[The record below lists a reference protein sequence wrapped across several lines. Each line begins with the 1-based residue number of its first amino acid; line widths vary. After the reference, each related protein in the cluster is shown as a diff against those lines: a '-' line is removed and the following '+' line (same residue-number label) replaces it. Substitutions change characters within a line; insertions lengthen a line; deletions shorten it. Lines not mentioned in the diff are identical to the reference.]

1 MNRLV
6 AAAAAVSLLV
16 GLALGAGVA
25 DGGADENAPP
35 PRAGNVVLPEDATAE
50 DRLLRLE
57 QIIAEE
63 REARLALEDTLAIL
77 FEEIDRLEGDG
88 VREAAERQAQIERQ
102 REVRARGRGESE
114 NEADWMRNYQER
126 RVGRMVEGGFS
137 EDEARRILQK
147 ESEAAY
153 RAMQAS
159 WEAQRNGDSAALF
172 GRGNN
177 PQAFLRDEI
186 GDDAYA
192 RYLEAQG
199 QPTSIRVTQV
209 MTGSPGSSA
218 GLQPGDQLVS
228 YNGERVFNVA
238 DLRNQTLQ
246 GDPGE
251 DVVIEVDRDGM
262 RIQLTVPRGPIGI
275 TGSGANVR
283 GMNWWGG

>member
-1 MNRLV
+1 MNRLL
-6 AAAAAVSLLV
+6 AAAVVVSLVV
-16 GLALGAGVA
+16 GLALGAWVA
-25 DGGADENAPP
+25 DDSADENAPP
-35 PRAGNVVLPEDATAE
+35 PRAGSVGLAEDATAE

-77 FEEIDRLEGDG
+77 FDEIDRLEGTG
-88 VREAAERQAQIERQ
+88 IREAAERQAEIERQ
-102 REVRARGRGESE
+102 REVRARGRRESG

-126 RVGRMVEGGFS
+126 RVGRMVEGGFT
-137 EDEARRILQK
+137 EDEARRILEK

-153 RAMQAS
+153 KATLAS

-177 PQAFLRDEI
+177 PQSFLRDEI

-209 MTGSPGSSA
+209 LTGSPGSSA

-228 YNGERVFNVA
+228 YNGERVFNVS

-275 TGSGANVR
+275 TGTGASVR

>member
-1 MNRLV
+1 MNKIV
-6 AAAAAVSLLV
+6 VIAAAVSLLA
-16 GLALGAGVA
+16 GLALGAWIGGDGAGRSAAVPQGGSVA
-25 DGGADENAPP
+25 
-35 PRAGNVVLPEDATAE
+35 LPEGASAE

-57 QIIAEE
+57 QIISEE

-77 FEEIDRLEGDG
+77 FDEIDRLDGAG
-88 VREAAERQAQIERQ
+88 VREATQRQAEIERE
-102 REVRARGRGESE
+102 REARANRRRESD

-126 RVGRMVEGGFS
+126 RVERMVEGGFS
-137 EDEARRILQK
+137 EDEARRVLQK

-153 RAMQAS
+153 KAMQAS
-159 WEAQRNGDSAALF
+159 WEAQRNGDSDALF
-172 GRGNN
+172 RGGNN
-177 PQAFLRDEI
+177 PQTFLRNEI

-209 MTGSPGSSA
+209 MSGSPGSSA

-228 YNGERVFNVA
+228 YNGERVFNVS

-246 GDPGE
+246 GDPDE

>member
-1 MNRLV
+1 MNKIV
-6 AAAAAVSLLV
+6 AAAAISLLA
-16 GLALGAGVA
+16 GLALGAWI
-25 DGGADENAPP
+25 GGDSASESSVTSQ
-35 PRAGNVVLPEDATAE
+35 AGSIALPEDANTE
-50 DRLLRLE
+50 DRLRRLE

-77 FEEIDRLEGDG
+77 FDEIDRLEGAG
-88 VREAAERQAQIERQ
+88 AREAAEQQAEIERRQ
-102 REVRARGRGESE
+102 EVRARGNRESG

-153 RAMQAS
+153 KAMQAS
-159 WEAQRNGDSAALF
+159 WEAQRNGDSGALF
-172 GRGNN
+172 GGRNN
-177 PQAFLRDEI
+177 PQTYLRNEI

-209 MTGSPGSSA
+209 LSGSAGSSA
-218 GLQPGDQLVS
+218 GLRPGDQLVS
-228 YNGERVFNVA
+228 YNGERVFNVS

-251 DVVIEVDRDGM
+251 DIVIEVDRDGM

>member
-1 MNRLV
+1 MNKIV
-6 AAAAAVSLLV
+6 VVAAAVSLLA
-16 GLALGAGVA
+16 GFALGAWMGSDA
-25 DGGADENAPP
+25 ESESAALPQAGGAA
-35 PRAGNVVLPEDATAE
+35 LPESATAE

-57 QIIAEE
+57 QIIDEE

-77 FEEIDRLEGDG
+77 FDEIDRLDGAG
-88 VREAAERQAQIERQ
+88 VREAAQRQAEIERD
-102 REVRARGRGESE
+102 RETRASRRRESE
-114 NEADWMRNYQER
+114 NGADWMRNFQER
-126 RVGRMVEGGFS
+126 RVGRMVEGGFT

-153 RAMQAS
+153 KAMQAS
-159 WEAQRNGDSAALF
+159 WEAQRDGDSGAF
-172 GRGNN
+172 IRGDNS
-177 PQAFLRDEI
+177 PQRILRSEI

-218 GLQPGDQLVS
+218 GLQAGDQLVS
-228 YNGERVFNVA
+228 YNGERVFDIA
-238 DLRNQTLQ
+238 DLRNGTLQ

-275 TGSGANVR
+275 TGTGANVR
-283 GMNWWGG
+283 GMVWWGG

>member
-1 MNRLV
+1 MNRIIG
-6 AAAAAVSLLV
+6 AAVVSLLA
-16 GLALGAGVA
+16 GLALGAWIGGDGDGESASVPQA
-25 DGGADENAPP
+25 DSAGFPEGA
-35 PRAGNVVLPEDATAE
+35 TTE

-57 QIIAEE
+57 QIISEE
-63 REARLALEDTLAIL
+63 RDARLALEDTLALL
-77 FEEIDRLEGDG
+77 FDEIDRLDG
-88 VREAAERQAQIERQ
+88 ARVGEAAQRQAEIEREREARASRR
-102 REVRARGRGESE
+102 RESD

-153 RAMQAS
+153 KAMQAS
-159 WEAQRNGDSAALF
+159 WEAQRSGDSDALF
-172 GRGNN
+172 RGGNN

-209 MTGSPGSSA
+209 MSGSPGSSA
-218 GLQPGDQLVS
+218 GLQAGDQLVS
-228 YNGERVFNVA
+228 YNGERVFNVS

>member
-1 MNRLV
+1 MNKIVV
-6 AAAAAVSLLV
+6 AAAAASLLA
-16 GLALGAGVA
+16 GLALGAWIGGDVEGESAALPQAGSVA
-25 DGGADENAPP
+25 
-35 PRAGNVVLPEDATAE
+35 LPEDATAE
-50 DRLLRLE
+50 DRLVRLE
-57 QIIAEE
+57 QIISEE

-77 FEEIDRLEGDG
+77 FDEIDRLEGAG
-88 VREAAERQAQIERQ
+88 VREAAQRQAEIERD
-102 REVRARGRGESE
+102 RETRASRRRESD

-137 EDEARRILQK
+137 EDEARHVLQK

-153 RAMQAS
+153 KAMQAS
-159 WEAQRNGDSAALF
+159 WEAQRNGDSDALF
-172 GRGNN
+172 RGGNN
-177 PQAFLRDEI
+177 PQTFLRNEI

-228 YNGERVFNVA
+228 YNGERVFNVS